1 MAAWRRAGT
10 IAEHQQR
17 LTAGLRARGYS
28 DEFANAICRQIEG
41 FGQYGFPESH
51 AASFAHLVYV
61 SAWLKCH
68 HPAAFC
74 CGLLNSQPMGFYS
87 PSQLVQDARRH
98 GVEVRPVDINASHWD
113 ATLEPDGA
121 LRLGFRLVKGL
132 GRGAI
137 DCLLARRPANGY
149 ASVAEARR
157 RAPMSAREWEALAAA
172 GALSSLGG
180 HRYQARWNLLAP
192 DPALA
197 LGETDIL
204 DDTTPELAPPSEQ
217 ADLEEDF
224 RHLGLSLARH
234 PMALLREQASMARQG
249 LARCLKATELAELDH
264 GHLVQVAGL
273 VATRQ
278 RPGTASGVTFVTLED
293 ETGNVN
299 VVVWKDTAKAQRQAL
314 LNARLL
320 KVTGHLERE
329 GSVIHVIAGRLE
341 DLSGLWAELGVP
353 SRDFR

>member
-1 MAAWRRAGT
+1 MAETR
-10 IAEHQQR
+10 
-17 LTAGLRARGYS
+17 
-28 DEFANAICRQIEG
+28 
-41 FGQYGFPESH
+41 
-51 AASFAHLVYV
+51 AHLAELDPVWARIRSEAEQAVIDEPLLGGLVHY
-61 SAWLKCH
+61 SILH
-68 HPAAFC
+68 HP
-74 CGLLNSQPMGFYS
+74 
-87 PSQLVQDARRH
+87 
-98 GVEVRPVDINASHWD
+98 
-113 ATLEPDGA
+113 TLD
-121 LRLGFRLVKGL
+121 R
-132 GRGAI
+132 
-137 DCLLARRPANGY
+137 
-149 ASVAEARR
+149 
-157 RAPMSAREWEALAAA
+157 
-172 GALSSLGG
+172 ALSYRISLK
-180 HRYQARWNLLAP
+180 LANP
-192 DPALA
+192 EMSEQILREICDEAYGADPALA
-197 LGETDIL
+197 LGETDII

-234 PMALLREQASMARQG
+234 PMALLREQAAMGRQG
-249 LARCLKATELAELDH
+249 LARCLKATELAGLDH

-273 VATRQ
+273 VTTSQ